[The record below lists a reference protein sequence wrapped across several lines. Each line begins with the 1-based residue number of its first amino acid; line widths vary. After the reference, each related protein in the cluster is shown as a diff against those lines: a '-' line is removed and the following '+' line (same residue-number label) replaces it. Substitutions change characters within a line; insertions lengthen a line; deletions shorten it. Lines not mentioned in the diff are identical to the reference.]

1 MIDADLISINQRS
14 AHPATDAERGGPNAL
29 HGERERPAAL
39 LARQPA
45 ERKQRE
51 RADIDEGVPGRTF
64 FRRALRRDAAEVI
77 NETWHGRDESRDQSC
92 GHEIPGNR
100 FQIFITRHG
109 RRHTESPTAREK
121 DKWKRNNNR
130 MDWMSLC

>member
-1 MIDADLISINQRS
+1 MFCFAG
-14 AHPATDAERGGPNAL
+14 PALTSPVYTSNCDPCHGHWTVPHIMTPSERGGPNAL

-45 ERKQRE
+45 ERKQRQ

-100 FQIFITRHG
+100 FQI
-109 RRHTESPTAREK
+109 
-121 DKWKRNNNR
+121 
-130 MDWMSLC
+130 